1 MNVFGFDENKNRVN
15 ILDLVYPIG
24 SIYISTSEINPGG
37 GVFGGAWEAWGSGRV
52 PLGVN
57 ASDSDFNTAEKTG
70 GNKTHLHSTGSHT
83 LTTNEI
89 PEHMHKGTGG
99 TVEKV
104 NTQFGEGYNGPA
116 IWGRTEDQRGKYEM
130 YYGTMHTGGGAAH
143 NHGNTGGASS
153 LPPYITCYMWKR
165 TA

>member
-1 MNVFGFDENKNRVN
+1 MNVYAFDENKNRVN

-24 SIYISTSEINPGG
+24 SIYISTSGINPGG
-37 GVFGGAWEAWGSGRV
+37 VIGGTWEAWGSGRV
-52 PLGVN
+52 LVGVN
-57 ASDSDFNTAEKTG
+57 TSDSDFNTAEKTG

-89 PEHMHKGTGG
+89 PEHNHKYARDQTDEGNVIPVGG
-99 TVEKV
+99 TSNPVGAALKDLRIQSSIDG
-104 NTQFGEGYNGPA
+104 T
-116 IWGRTEDQRGKYEM
+116 DQ
-130 YYGTMHTGGGAAH
+130 TGGGAAH